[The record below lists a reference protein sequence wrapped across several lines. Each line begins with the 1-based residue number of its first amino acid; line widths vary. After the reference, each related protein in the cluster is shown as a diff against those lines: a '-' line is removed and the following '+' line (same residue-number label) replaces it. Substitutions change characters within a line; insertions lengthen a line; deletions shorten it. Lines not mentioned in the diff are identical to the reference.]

1 MNCFEARQDFVGF
14 WQSALVG
21 DRRHELRE
29 HLKGCAKCDRAF
41 RSFAL
46 TAPMLHSTGALADE
60 AGISTM
66 PQGAQIAPQTVS
78 SNVVPIDLNG
88 VRRADTHRAAEILR
102 RASVYR
108 LAERRPSRS
117 WRDAAAGFSAVA
129 AAVLLA
135 YFSMATPSQSF
146 DDALANS
153 DSVSEAVVQP
163 DTDLLGQQIPSMPAV
178 SNDLAG

>member
-14 WQSALVG
+14 WQSALDG

-46 TAPMLHSTGALADE
+46 TAPMLHSTGASADKS
-60 AGISTM
+60 GISTI
-66 PQGAQIAPQTVS
+66 PQGAQSTPQMVS
-78 SNVVPIDLNG
+78 SDVVSIDMNG
-88 VRRADTHRAAEILR
+88 VRPADAHRSAEILR

-108 LAERRPSRS
+108 LAERRPSHS

-135 YFSMATPSQSF
+135 YVSMARPSQSF

-163 DTDLLGQQIPSMPAV
+163 DTDFLGQQIPSIPAV